1 MLIQRT
7 ANAGVLLQLDNA
19 KILLDGF
26 CKADGPYLATP
37 DHIRD
42 ALMADPPDIL
52 AFTHEHDDHFHG
64 ALAEQYRKQTL
75 RPILGPENL
84 PYGTTTRGVAVGGVG
99 ILPVKSRH
107 IGKEYFHLP
116 HVSYCIQGS
125 KTIWFLGDAAPSQWL
140 GREEKADVII
150 APFAYALSESAW
162 RMTCSMTKTVVLVHM
177 PLRDNDPAAL
187 WPQVEAVTGK
197 FCPVELHI
205 PALGEKLEFLD

>member
-19 KILLDGF
+19 KILLDGV
-26 CKADGPYLATP
+26 CKSVGPYLATP
-37 DHIRD
+37 DSIRD

-52 AFTHEHDDHFHG
+52 AFTHEHADHFHG

-84 PYGTTTRGVAVGGVG
+84 PYGTTSRGVAVGGVS

-107 IGKEYFHLP
+107 IGKEYFDLP
-116 HVSYCIQGS
+116 HVSYCIRGS
-125 KTIWFLGDAAPSQWL
+125 GTVWFLGDAAPLQWK

-162 RMTCSMTKTVVLVHM
+162 RMTCSMTKAVVLVHM
-177 PLRDNDPAAL
+177 PLKTNDPAGL

-197 FCPVELHI
+197 YCPVSLYI
-205 PALGEKLEFLD
+205 PEMGEILEFPD